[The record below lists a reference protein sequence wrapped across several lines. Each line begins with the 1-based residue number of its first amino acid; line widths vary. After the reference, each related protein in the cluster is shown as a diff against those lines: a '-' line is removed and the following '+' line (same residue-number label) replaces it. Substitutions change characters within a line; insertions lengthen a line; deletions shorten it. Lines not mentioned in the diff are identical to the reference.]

1 MDKEFLLDLINNN
14 PLVLLAIKD
23 KNSIDF
29 INNQLPYSVG
39 IEIECNSLDNF
50 NESIFKKIPDIMAVA
65 CDSGEKRFRIPNGLK
80 GIICLY
86 NICQELPKYCS
97 LNTGSGIHY
106 HIDCTETCKKLHN
119 RQVIK
124 RNNDW
129 IISDL
134 TRWETAIDTKSS
146 YAKCDLLRCWC
157 HFSTEFYTIEIRI
170 GEMTFDYNTMI
181 KRILDGNRIVKKL
194 KQIEL
199 GEDFVTEH
207 LKNHFQDIDVSKILL
222 YLKVSNL
229 SQLDQS
235 EIKIETMRSAV
246 KELEKNLK
254 AFDIVSTY
262 YSTATITIK
271 SRVKKFI

>member
-14 PLVLLAIKD
+14 PIVLLAIKD

-29 INNQLPYSVG
+29 INNQLPYSTG

-50 NESIFKKIPDIMAVA
+50 DESIFEKIPDIMAVN
-65 CDSGEKRFRIPNGLK
+65 CDSCEKRFRIPNGLR

-97 LNTGSGIHY
+97 LNLGSGIHY
-106 HIDCTETCKKLHN
+106 HIDCTETSKKLHTK
-119 RQVIK
+119 QVIN
-124 RNNDW
+124 RNNNW
-129 IISDL
+129 IIDDL
-134 TRWETAIDTKSS
+134 ARWETAKDTTSND
-146 YAKCDLLRCWC
+146 AKCDLIRCWC

-170 GEMTFDYNTMI
+170 GEMTFDYSTII

-199 GEDFVTEH
+199 GESFVTEH
-207 LKNHFQDIDVSKILL
+207 LKDHFQPIDTSKILL
-222 YLKVSNL
+222 HLKISNL
-229 SQLDQS
+229 TQL
-235 EIKIETMRSAV
+235 ETKIETMRSAV

-254 AFDIVSTY
+254 AFDVVSTD